1 MTLKLL
7 IKIKMMNTLE
17 KFNII
22 PLDQLSK
29 TTQVNNPNNSILP
42 KILIGVVIIGAGLFI
57 YHQVKKVNVQT
68 EEK

>member
-1 MTLKLL
+1 
-7 IKIKMMNTLE
+7 MNPLE

-29 TTQVNNPNNSILP
+29 TTQVNNSNNSILP
-42 KILIGVVIIGAGLFI
+42 KILIGVIVFGAGLFI
-57 YHQVKKVNVQT
+57 YHQVIKAKEKT